1 MTQQNL
7 KDSAKAY
14 SPKKTRNIADME
26 TVNIEQMQVEDREGV
41 NDEGKAFS
49 YKVIVFN
56 GEDYRV
62 PATVLSGIKN
72 ILTIKPNLRMIKVIK
87 KGVGLNTEYQVI
99 PLD

>member
-1 MTQQNL
+1 MVQQNL

-14 SPKKTRNIADME
+14 VPKKTGNIADLE
-26 TVNIEQMQVEDREGV
+26 TVNIETMQVEDREGV
-41 NDEGKAFS
+41 NDEGKAYA

-56 GEDYRV
+56 GDEYRV

-72 ILTIKPNLRMIKVIK
+72 ILTIKPNLKLIKVTK
-87 KGVGLNTEYQVI
+87 RGTGLNTEYQVI